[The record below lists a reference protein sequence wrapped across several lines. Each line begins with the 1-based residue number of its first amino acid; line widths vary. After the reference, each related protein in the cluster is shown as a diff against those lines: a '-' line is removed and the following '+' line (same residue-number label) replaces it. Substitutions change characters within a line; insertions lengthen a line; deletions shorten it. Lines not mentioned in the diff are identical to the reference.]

1 MTKQVAAVV
10 AVVGMFALSGC
21 SCGTQTTKREPKIE
35 VIDDMGNARTSVD
48 FGQVQV
54 NVTGTQTVRIRN
66 SGAGALTISGVTFSN
81 PLFGLGTTAPVV
93 IAVGDETQLPLTF
106 TPTTPDLRETGT
118 ATIASDDPGTP
129 TVVVNLAG
137 TGVTAVAT
145 VMPSAIDFGEVYVN
159 ETKAITVT
167 LTNSG
172 SNDLEV
178 KAARLTSAVPA
189 SVTGD
194 LSALVKTLKAGEA
207 VSATLTFAPTAM
219 DALAGALE
227 IELPTDLGT
236 KSMPITGTGIQSLP
250 RLCVKWDDTGLES
263 CTDQALTFLQV
274 AAGSLC
280 DARLYP
286 PDGGQSPCVDLDGGR
301 APYARSAKLYFR
313 NDGNTPVTYTLQY
326 QAQVGGACD
335 GGSSIDFEFAN
346 APPAGDGGT
355 QPSWM
360 EGNVK
365 VPAMTSDPK
374 PWETAPVAFAYRAR
388 SACREDA
395 ADQARV
401 LWTRQGEP
409 VGSTRLPQ
417 TLILNLTGQSLLPR
431 GVPQDITM
439 TGTVTLT
446 ADFYGVGNAG
456 DAPLLVQNISLW
468 QPEFLVDGGR
478 GTVPFELCDD
488 LSTGDC
494 RFFHWS
500 ADGGDPNGGLP
511 KSLAGTSNTS
521 VPTRQVLGK
530 IEFGPA
536 PDGGV
541 SPQLNKEY
549 GVFAVIQ
556 TSDPYLPQVIARVR
570 GTAR

>member
-1 MTKQVAAVV
+1 MTKQFAAAV
-10 AVVGMFALSGC
+10 AVVGMFALNGC
-21 SCGTQTTKREPKIE
+21 SCGTQTKKREPKIE
-35 VIDDMGNARTSVD
+35 VIDELGNARTSVD

-54 NVTGTQTVRIRN
+54 NVTATKAVRIRN
-66 SGAGALTISGVTFSN
+66 GGAGSLTISGVTFSN
-81 PLFGLGTTAPVV
+81 PLFGLGTTPPVV
-93 IAVGDETQLPLTF
+93 VAVGDETQLPLTF
-106 TPTTPDLRETGT
+106 TPTAPDLRETGT
-118 ATIASDDPGTP
+118 ATIASDDPDSP
-129 TVVVNLAG
+129 SVVLNLAG

-145 VMPSAIDFGEVYVN
+145 VMPSAIDFGEVYVD
-159 ETKAITVT
+159 ESKAITVT

-178 KAARLTSAVPA
+178 KAARLTPAVQGP
-189 SVTGD
+189 VTGD
-194 LSALVKTLKAGEA
+194 LSPLVKTLAAGEA
-207 VSATLTFAPTAM
+207 ASATLTFAPRAM
-219 DALAGALE
+219 GALAGALE
-227 IELPTDLGT
+227 IELPSELGT
-236 KSMPITGTGIQSLP
+236 KSVPISGTGIQALP
-250 RLCVKWDDTGLES
+250 RMCVKWDDTGFER
-263 CTDQALTFLQV
+263 CTDQTLTFLQV
-274 AAGSLC
+274 PAGSLC

-286 PDGGQSPCVDLDGGR
+286 PDGGPSPCVDLDGGR
-301 APYARSAKLYFR
+301 APYARSGKLYFR
-313 NDGNTPVTYTLQY
+313 NEGNTPVAYTLQY
-326 QAQVGGACD
+326 QAQVGGTCD

-360 EGNVK
+360 EGTVK
-365 VPAMTSDPK
+365 VPAATSDPR
-374 PWETAPVAFAYRAR
+374 PWETAPVAFTYRAR

-409 VGSTRLPQ
+409 PGSTRLPQ
-417 TLILNLTGQSLLPR
+417 TLIVNLTGQSLLPR
-431 GVPQDITM
+431 GVPQDISM
-439 TGTVTLT
+439 TGVVPLS

-456 DAPLLVQNISLW
+456 DAPLWVQSVSLW
-468 QPEFLVDGGR
+468 QAEFLPDGGR
-478 GTVPFELCDD
+478 GTVPFEPCDD
-488 LSTGDC
+488 QSTGDC

-500 ADGGDPNGGLP
+500 ADGGDPNAGLP
-511 KSLAGTSNTS
+511 KSLPGTSNTS

-549 GVFAVIQ
+549 VVFAVIQ
-556 TSDPYLPQVIARVR
+556 TSDPYQPQVVARLR